1 MIVVAFILG
10 FLTCRAF
17 CWKRLRESARAAK
30 AARERLAIADEKI
43 GVATKKIEER
53 EQTLSQIRG
62 LAWRM
67 KSRRDSEFGE
77 EGALPAPAEK
87 PIGQRFVFHPFASGP
102 SRARRSRFFRRK
114 R

>member
-43 GVATKKIEER
+43 GVATKKIEAQ

-62 LAWRM
+62 LARRM
-67 KSRRDSEFGE
+67 KSQRDSEFGE
-77 EGALPAPAEK
+77 DGALPASAEN
-87 PIGQRFVFHPFASGP
+87 PTGQRFVFHTLASGP
-102 SRARRSRFFRRK
+102 SRARRSRFFRR
-114 R
+114 RQ